1 MISKYLIV
9 IIRLKDIHNCQ
20 HKKKMKE
27 SPKNGLTKGPKA

>member
-20 HKKKMKE
+20 QQKMKV
-27 SPKNGLTKGPKA
+27 SLKNGLTKGPKA